1 MHGMKSA
8 ANIHSAQAH
17 QMQYYIILY
26 YTLLPF
32 WGGGGGGEESGD
44 IYLLCKNTC
53 TCRFSKK
60 FCFWFLVLH
69 VLVCGMHDKLTVICV
84 GHRETGLLMPENR
97 DRRMM
102 TRSSS

>member
-32 WGGGGGGEESGD
+32 WGGGGGGRSLVTFTFFVKIRVHAD
-44 IYLLCKNTC
+44 LT
-53 TCRFSKK
+53 KK

-69 VLVCGMHDKLTVICV
+69 VLVCDMHDKLTVICV
-84 GHRETGLLMPENR
+84 GHRETGAAER
-97 DRRMM
+97 KHQR
-102 TRSSS
+102 TETGE

>member
-32 WGGGGGGEESGD
+32 WGGGGGESGD

-84 GHRETGLLMPENR
+84 GHRETGAAER
-97 DRRMM
+97 KHQRIE
-102 TRSSS
+102 TGE

>member
-8 ANIHSAQAH
+8 ANIYSAQAH

-32 WGGGGGGEESGD
+32 LGGGGGEESGD

-69 VLVCGMHDKLTVICV
+69 VLVCGTHDKLTVICV
-84 GHRETGLLMPENR
+84 GHRETGAAER
-97 DRRMM
+97 KHQRIE
-102 TRSSS
+102 TGE